1 MPEAPRIDIADM
13 TGVEAVDQVFLL
25 ANIEVRQKKN
35 GEPFLNL
42 ELSDRSGR
50 MQSKVWDNAEI
61 VQRKIRIGDYVRVR
75 GQVKIYNKRLD
86 MTIVSIIAVDD
97 KTVDKAAFVPRTKKD
112 PVELAAAW
120 REIVNAMKNDWLRRL
135 LRTFSEDEA
144 WFAKFCESPAAVRL
158 HHACV
163 GGLLEHVVTMARVAL
178 AIAPFYPAIDKDL
191 LVTGIFLHDVGKVR
205 ELSSDRVFAYTD
217 EGRLVGH
224 IAIGSQMLE
233 EVAAGIEGFPEELRL
248 RLQHMILAHH
258 GLLEYGSPV
267 KPMTLEAVALHY
279 LDNLDAKIFA
289 FGKAV
294 EESTVGEGERWTEYN
309 KMFDG
314 YLWKGPTEAGDPDS
328 R

>member
-1 MPEAPRIDIADM
+1 MPEAPRIDIADL
-13 TGVEAVDQVFLL
+13 TGTEAVDQVFLL
-25 ANIEVRQKKN
+25 GNIEVRQKKN

-42 ELSDRSGR
+42 ELVDRSGR
-50 MQSKVWDNAEI
+50 MQAKVWDGAEMT
-61 VQRKIRIGDYVRVR
+61 QRKIRTGDYVRVR

-86 MTIVSIIAVDD
+86 MAIATII
-97 KTVDKAAFVPRTKKD
+97 TVDEKSVDKGVFVPRTKKD
-112 PVELAAAW
+112 PVQLAAAW
-120 REIVNAMKNDWLRRL
+120 KEIVAGVKNDWLKRL
-135 LRTFSEDEA
+135 LRTFVEDEQ

-158 HHACV
+158 HHACI
-163 GGLLEHVVTMARVAL
+163 GGLLEHVVTLARAAL
-178 AIAPFYPAIDKDL
+178 AIAPLYPGLDKDL

-233 EVAAGIEGFPEELRL
+233 EVVAGIEGFPEELRL

-258 GLLEYGSPV
+258 GQLEYGSPV

-289 FGKAV
+289 FGKAI
-294 EESTVGEGERWTEYN
+294 EESTVGDAENWTEYN

-314 YLWKGPTEAGDPDS
+314 YLWKGPSATGEAQQ
-328 R
+328 